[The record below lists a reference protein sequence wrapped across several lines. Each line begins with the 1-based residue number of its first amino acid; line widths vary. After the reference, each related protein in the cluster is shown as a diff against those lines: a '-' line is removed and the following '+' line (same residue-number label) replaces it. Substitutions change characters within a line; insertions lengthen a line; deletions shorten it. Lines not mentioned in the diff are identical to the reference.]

1 MRVAAALKA
10 KGGDEFAKPGSIIEV
25 KFVKGESLSLTA
37 SRLLALMIL
46 TAGGDAWED
55 RPHRMRK
62 ADIRRGHKGNERI
75 SDMLEELH
83 RTLFAVDDKSW
94 RGKKATTRFSL
105 ISRSREESEEDGEAG
120 WIEWEFTPDARRL
133 IQASETYAVLNRQ
146 AVLGFRS
153 SYALKLYELGALRL
167 HRRHSTWKGDM
178 ASLRAALGIPP
189 EVYTDF
195 AQLRRKVLEKA
206 KAEID
211 QLAHFK
217 VEWSEI
223 RKGRTV
229 TELEF
234 RFEPKGAPDV
244 LDTVDELDRHSSGR
258 KARRDGTV
266 EDVAVAQSARALPG
280 AATKSVIKPEDRT
293 FPRGSIS
300 FGANDL
306 LEIGRQ
312 FGGGW
317 DVNMIADAYRD
328 HMGDRLER
336 LRGAKMI
343 ASWRGFCEGWVIRRG
358 RPQ

>member
-46 TAGGDAWED
+46 AAGGDAWED

-94 RGKKATTRFSL
+94 RGRKATTRFSL
-105 ISRSREESEEDGEAG
+105 ISRSREETEEDGGEAG
-120 WIEWEFTPDARRL
+120 WIEWEFTPDARKL

-153 SYALKLYELGALRL
+153 SYALKLYEMGALRL
-167 HRRHSTWKGDM
+167 HRRQAVWRGDM
-178 ASLRAALGIPP
+178 QALRAALGVPP
-189 EVYTDF
+189 DVYGDF

-211 QLAHFK
+211 QLAHFR
-217 VEWSEI
+217 VEWREI
-223 RKGRTV
+223 RQGRTV

-234 RFEPKGAPDV
+234 TFEPKGAPEV
-244 LDTVDELDRHSSGR
+244 IETVDELDRHSSGR
-258 KARRDGTV
+258 KARRDGAVEEVTV
-266 EDVAVAQSARALPG
+266 GPEVIA
-280 AATKSVIKPEDRT
+280 AATKALTKHKSDEKS
-293 FPRGSIS
+293 FPTGSLTY
-300 FGANDL
+300 GAD
-306 LEIGRQ
+306 EFRAIGLRY
-312 FGGGW
+312 GGGW
-317 DVNMIADAYRD
+317 SVDMIAEGYRQ
-328 HMGDRLER
+328 HMGARLDK
-336 LRGAKMI
+336 LRGKKLI
-343 ASWRGFCEGWVIRRG
+343 DSWTGFCESWLSRRG
-358 RPQ
+358 RP